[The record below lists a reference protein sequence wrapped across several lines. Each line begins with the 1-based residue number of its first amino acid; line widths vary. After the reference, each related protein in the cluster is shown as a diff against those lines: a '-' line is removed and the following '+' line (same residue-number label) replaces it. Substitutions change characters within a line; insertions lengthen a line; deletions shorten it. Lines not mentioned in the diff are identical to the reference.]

1 MYKQP
6 FRLEEVEIPVEVEL
20 ISPQERPLDYIL
32 TVNDSLDVN
41 GFKDYMPA
49 QLQGVLRNMG
59 EAYDRLNWDV
69 KRVTF
74 EEYSSAWLRL
84 SDLLLSRGK

>member
-6 FRLEEVEIPVEVEL
+6 FNLEEIEIPVEVEL

-32 TVNDSLDVN
+32 AV
-41 GFKDYMPA
+41 KDNLEADEFESYTPI
-49 QLQGVLRNMG
+49 QLQGILRNMKD
-59 EAYDRLNWDV
+59 AYNSLNRDG

-74 EEYSSAWLRL
+74 EEYSSVWLRL
-84 SDLLLSRGK
+84 SDLLIKR